1 MLNIWYAHDLPY
13 GPRPIWARA
22 HMGQGPYGPRAPGPR
37 ALPCWANT
45 SPKNAPWK
53 KESKLC
59 FFVFFGKQKRCAA
72 SVRSFWRR
80 YRAEISAMC
89 QKTKVS
95 VFEKKTYTH
104 LYVLFW
110 GAHVLSGSDFLN
122 AVSYF
127 WGPFGFSDATFLFF
141 WPGKSE
147 SEFLMTTCSYTKN
160 GCTVNMHKIC
170 SCTGH
175 SNQAN

>member
-1 MLNIWYAHDLPY
+1 MLKIRYAKKGPY

-59 FFVFFGKQKRCAA
+59 FLCVFWKQKRCAT

-95 VFEKKTYTH
+95 VLRKNKLIHAESSFIAHRSRAHFCFMKFIPIN
-104 LYVLFW
+104 VLVPYSIKQRRAFIFI
-110 GAHVLSGSDFLN
+110 S
-122 AVSYF
+122 
-127 WGPFGFSDATFLFF
+127 
-141 WPGKSE
+141 
-147 SEFLMTTCSYTKN
+147 
-160 GCTVNMHKIC
+160 
-170 SCTGH
+170 
-175 SNQAN
+175 

>member
-1 MLNIWYAHDLPY
+1 MIVRTSRIFFVSKKHTKNTIWTLFSRVRFLVRCLPNKEGPGAQGPGAHMGPGPY
-13 GPRPIWARA
+13 GPWPIWARA

-59 FFVFFGKQKRCAA
+59 FLCVFWKQKRCAT

-95 VFEKKTYTH
+95 VFEKIHNFVRY
-104 LYVLFW
+104 
-110 GAHVLSGSDFLN
+110 LSICEF
-122 AVSYF
+122 
-127 WGPFGFSDATFLFF
+127 ATRRRL
-141 WPGKSE
+141 
-147 SEFLMTTCSYTKN
+147 
-160 GCTVNMHKIC
+160 
-170 SCTGH
+170 
-175 SNQAN
+175 

>member
-1 MLNIWYAHDLPY
+1 MLNIWYANDLPY

-59 FFVFFGKQKRCAA
+59 FLVFFWKQKRCAT

-95 VFEKKTYTH
+95 VFEKRPN
-104 LYVLFW
+104 LVRNL
-110 GAHVLSGSDFLN
+110 VRNL
-122 AVSYF
+122 
-127 WGPFGFSDATFLFF
+127 P
-141 WPGKSE
+141 
-147 SEFLMTTCSYTKN
+147 SEFASEFALGICFSEVVQKVPLQPHFHMRRGVRMT
-160 GCTVNMHKIC
+160 
-170 SCTGH
+170 
-175 SNQAN
+175 

>member
-1 MLNIWYAHDLPY
+1 MLNIWYANDLPY

-59 FFVFFGKQKRCAA
+59 FLCIFWKQKRCAA

-95 VFEKKTYTH
+95 VLRKNKLIHAKSSFIAHRSRAHFCFMKFIPIN
-104 LYVLFW
+104 VLVPGVN
-110 GAHVLSGSDFLN
+110 GAGDRWVLMG
-122 AVSYF
+122 V
-127 WGPFGFSDATFLFF
+127 
-141 WPGKSE
+141 
-147 SEFLMTTCSYTKN
+147 N
-160 GCTVNMHKIC
+160 GC
-170 SCTGH
+170 
-175 SNQAN
+175 